1 MENTKT
7 SLQNAL
13 LLVTAKKIKNNHF
26 VGVRDYVNKQG
37 EKSNYLINSGVSYL
51 KILNDDL
58 DSLNHLKFAIFE
70 ILKKP
75 QENGKIYPTELIEQA
90 FNNVL
95 TSLHK
100 RLADEETKELL
111 RAEGD
116 KTIAQSDA
124 QIDAYINLAT
134 GVKLHKDSL
143 KIHVYGLVVRKTIL
157 EPIEYKKVNSKDLTI
172 VQNKVKKYAGF
183 KQDSYRTFIFEK
195 AEVKMQGITI

>member
-7 SLQNAL
+7 TLQNAL

-37 EKSNYLINSGVSYL
+37 EKSNYLINSGISYL

-58 DSLNHLKFAIFE
+58 DSLNHLKLAIFE
-70 ILKKP
+70 ILQKD
-75 QENGKIYPTELIEQA
+75 YSTELITTA

-157 EPIEYKKVNSKDLTI
+157 EPIEYKKVNSRDLTI

-183 KQDSYRTFIFEK
+183 KQDSYRTFIFDK
-195 AEVKMQGITI
+195 AEVKMQGVTI

>member
-13 LLVTAKKIKNNHF
+13 LLITAKKIKNNHF

-58 DSLNHLKFAIFE
+58 KSLNDNKKDIFE
-70 ILKKP
+70 TLEKP
-75 QENGKIYPTELIEQA
+75 QKDGKIYSLELITTA

-100 RLADEETKELL
+100 RLSDEETKELL

-157 EPIEYKKVNSKDLTI
+157 EPIEYKETKSRDLTI

-183 KQDSYRTFIFEK
+183 KQDSYRTFIFDE
-195 AEVKMQGITI
+195 AEVKMQGLTI

>member
-7 SLQNAL
+7 TLQNAL

-70 ILKKP
+70 ILQKD
-75 QENGKIYPTELIEQA
+75 YSTELIEQA

-157 EPIEYKKVNSKDLTI
+157 EPIEYKKVNSRDLTI

-183 KQDSYRTFIFEK
+183 KQDSYRTFIFDK

>member
-7 SLQNAL
+7 TLQNAL

-58 DSLNHLKFAIFE
+58 KSLTDNKKAIFE
-70 ILKKP
+70 TLEKS
-75 QENGKIYPTELIEQA
+75 YPTELITTA
-90 FNNVL
+90 FDNVL
-95 TSLHK
+95 TSLNK
-100 RLADEETKELL
+100 RLSDEVTKEKL

-116 KTIAQSDA
+116 KTITQSDA

-157 EPIEYKKVNSKDLTI
+157 EPIEYKKVNSRDLTI
-172 VQNKVKKYAGF
+172 VQNKIKKLANF

>member
-7 SLQNAL
+7 TLQNAL

-58 DSLNHLKFAIFE
+58 QSLTDSKKAIFE
-70 ILKKP
+70 TLEKS
-75 QENGKIYPTELIEQA
+75 YPTELIKTA
-90 FNNVL
+90 FDNVL
-95 TSLHK
+95 TSLNK
-100 RLADEETKELL
+100 RLSDEVTKEKL

-157 EPIEYKKVNSKDLTI
+157 EPIEYKKVKSRDLTI
-172 VQNKVKKYAGF
+172 VQNKIKKYAGF